1 MSYADRA
8 RALRPLIEKASAGL
22 DDRDASCGAELF
34 PRMKYDGSLI
44 AYKTRINWRGTV
56 KMAAQ
61 DLWDREENDPDHAP
75 ALWSDL
81 RYREGI
87 RVIPPVI
94 TAAEAFGLGER
105 GWWGDT
111 LYESLIPAN
120 VYTPEQYPAGWK
132 VVA

>member
-1 MSYADRA
+1 MKRA
-8 RALRPLIEKASAGL
+8 KAFALRALIEKASAGL

-44 AYKTRINWRGTV
+44 AYKARINWRGTV

-94 TAAEAFGLGER
+94 TAAEAFAQGEQ
-105 GWWGDT
+105 GWWSDT

>member
-120 VYTPEQYPAGWK
+120 VYTPEQYPAGWRI
-132 VVA
+132 V

>member
-1 MSYADRA
+1 MKQSKLL
-8 RALRPLIEKASAGL
+8 ALRALIEKASAGL

-44 AYKTRINWRGTV
+44 ACRTRINWRGTV

-94 TAAEAFGLGER
+94 TAAEAFGLGEQ

-120 VYTPEQYPAGWK
+120 VYTPEQYPAGWRI
-132 VVA
+132 V

>member
-1 MSYADRA
+1 
-8 RALRPLIEKASAGL
+8 
-22 DDRDASCGAELF
+22 
-34 PRMKYDGSLI
+34 MKYDGARI
-44 AYKTRINWRGTV
+44 ACRTRINWRGTV

-87 RVIPPVI
+87 RVIPPVS

-120 VYTPEQYPAGWK
+120 VYTPEQYPAGWRI
-132 VVA
+132 V